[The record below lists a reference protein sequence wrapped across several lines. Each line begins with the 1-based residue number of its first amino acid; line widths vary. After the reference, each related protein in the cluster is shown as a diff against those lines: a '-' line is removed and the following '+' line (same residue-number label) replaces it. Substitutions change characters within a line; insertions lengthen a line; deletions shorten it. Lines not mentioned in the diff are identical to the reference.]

1 MNKNMGR
8 IRVKDKEFELFL
20 SEEEIKHEI
29 SRVAKE
35 IKQSVYERNPLFVCV
50 LNGAFMF
57 MADLLKDI
65 DDGCEVA
72 FVRYASY
79 SGTQTTGVLR
89 EIMPLTADV
98 KGRTVILVEDIVDS
112 GFTMRSVIDKIK
124 GMGAKEVL
132 LATLLF
138 KPDALKCDVKPDF
151 VGISI
156 PNEFIVGYGLDYD
169 GLGRA
174 YKDIYKISE

>member
-1 MNKNMGR
+1 MGR
-8 IRVKDKEFELFL
+8 IRLKDKEFDLFI
-20 SEEEIKHEI
+20 SENEIKKEI
-29 SRVAKE
+29 SRVAEE
-35 IKQSVYERNPLFVCV
+35 IKQTVEGRNPLFVCV

-57 MADLLKDI
+57 MADLLKSI

-72 FVRYASY
+72 FARYASY

-89 EIMPLTADV
+89 EIMPLGVDV
-98 KGRTVILVEDIVDS
+98 KGRTVVLVEDIVDS
-112 GFTMRSVIDKIK
+112 GFTMRSVIQKIK
-124 GMGAKEVL
+124 EQGAENVL

-151 VGISI
+151 VGKAI
-156 PNEFIVGYGLDYD
+156 PNDFIVGYGLDYD

-174 YKDIYKISE
+174 YKDIYKLSE

>member
-1 MNKNMGR
+1 
-8 IRVKDKEFELFL
+8 
-20 SEEEIKHEI
+20 
-29 SRVAKE
+29 
-35 IKQSVYERNPLFVCV
+35 
-50 LNGAFMF
+50 
-57 MADLLKDI
+57 
-65 DDGCEVA
+65 
-72 FVRYASY
+72 
-79 SGTQTTGVLR
+79 
-89 EIMPLTADV
+89 MPLTADV
-98 KGRTVILVEDIVDS
+98 KDRTVILVEDIVDS

-124 GMGAKEVL
+124 SMGAKRVL

-138 KPDALKCDVKPDF
+138 KPSALKCDVKPDF